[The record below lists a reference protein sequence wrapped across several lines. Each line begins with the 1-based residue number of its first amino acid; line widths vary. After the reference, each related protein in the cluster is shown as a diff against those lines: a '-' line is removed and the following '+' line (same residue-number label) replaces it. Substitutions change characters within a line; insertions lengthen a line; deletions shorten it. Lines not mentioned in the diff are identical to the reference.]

1 MRVEKLPFTIYD
13 IVGYFLPGAT
23 LLASIVFLLFPDIL
37 ANFYE
42 DTSKKSVAGW
52 VVIGILATTISY
64 SLGYCIALIA
74 SKGIEDP
81 INAAFGYPSEFLVPE
96 SDRSKISSHD
106 ETSFL
111 SKVFFLPYF
120 LTPLSQN
127 TDTSHPEATWSAARL
142 RGWVRRKCK
151 SIFVK
156 ELPGSVI
163 KKLNKR
169 LEHKFS
175 IGTQSVSGEEWFN
188 LVQHYVMNNNPSAF
202 MRMYNYMT
210 IYGFCRNL
218 SAALYCST
226 FILLVGVT
234 IHLNSLNLSRSV
246 GFGVY
251 VVILLLL
258 PLSGMLAANFA
269 KFYRR
274 YSQEAVYAFVTT
286 DDKDQTSDPEA
297 QNSPKN

>member
-1 MRVEKLPFTIYD
+1 
-13 IVGYFLPGAT
+13 
-23 LLASIVFLLFPDIL
+23 
-37 ANFYE
+37 
-42 DTSKKSVAGW
+42 
-52 VVIGILATTISY
+52 
-64 SLGYCIALIA
+64 
-74 SKGIEDP
+74 
-81 INAAFGYPSEFLVPE
+81 
-96 SDRSKISSHD
+96 
-106 ETSFL
+106 
-111 SKVFFLPYF
+111 
-120 LTPLSQN
+120 
-127 TDTSHPEATWSAARL
+127 
-142 RGWVRRKCK
+142 
-151 SIFVK
+151 
-156 ELPGSVI
+156 
-163 KKLNKR
+163 
-169 LEHKFS
+169 
-175 IGTQSVSGEEWFN
+175 
-188 LVQHYVMNNNPSAF
+188 
-202 MRMYNYMT
+202 MT

-251 VVILLLL
+251 VAILLLL